1 MERLIGGAL
10 TAVLVAVTEGVSVD
24 VGKTFVGVTAGVM
37 VASGEGTD
45 VEADTLH
52 DASKNESVAHKMILE
67 KI

>member
-1 MERLIGGAL
+1 
-10 TAVLVAVTEGVSVD
+10 VAVTEGVSVD